1 MTVAVRHLSDNVG
14 LSWKQRVYWAQI
26 WGGLTPMRT
35 GGRREGSNLWEEG
48 ASGRTEMA
56 RTLSSRSGR
65 LYRQAG
71 VIGMLAV
78 CENITV
84 CVFLYVY
91 VFLNV

>member
-1 MTVAVRHLSDNVG
+1 
-14 LSWKQRVYWAQI
+14 
-26 WGGLTPMRT
+26 MRT
-35 GGRREGSNLWEEG
+35 GGRGEGSNLWEEG

-78 CENITV
+78 CEKITV
-84 CVFLYVY
+84 CVFLYMYLFVCMC
-91 VFLNV
+91 F